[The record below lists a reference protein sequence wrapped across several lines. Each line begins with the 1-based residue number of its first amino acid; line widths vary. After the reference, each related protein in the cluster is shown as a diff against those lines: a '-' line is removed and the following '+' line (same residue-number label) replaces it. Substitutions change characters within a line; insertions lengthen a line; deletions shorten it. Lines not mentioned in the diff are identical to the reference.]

1 MGDICDASSYAPGCK
16 RLRYLRAES
25 NEWYLVPRQNAKAIY

>member
-16 RLRYLRAES
+16 RLRYLKAES
-25 NEWYLVPRQNAKAIY
+25 NEWYFSRQNAKAIV